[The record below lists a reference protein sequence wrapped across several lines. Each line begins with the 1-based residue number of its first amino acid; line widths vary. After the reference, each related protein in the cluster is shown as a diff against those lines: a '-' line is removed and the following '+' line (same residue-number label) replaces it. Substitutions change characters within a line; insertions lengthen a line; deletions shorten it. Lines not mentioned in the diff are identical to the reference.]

1 MAIDLGDLEVCKR
14 LVDSG
19 TDLDSG
25 LRMYEGCTPLL
36 YSLHRKQPAIAEY
49 LISQGASIVG
59 STCKAFEF
67 RGFTVFHYAAV
78 DGCIELLRLLL
89 EKSSSELYLSN
100 DPIHPIHYA
109 VLNNNVECVKL
120 MLDHA
125 SHGISPPR
133 LS

>member
-1 MAIDLGDLEVCKR
+1 MAITLGDLQLCTR
-14 LVDSG
+14 LVECG
-19 TDLDSG
+19 TDLNSG
-25 LRMYEGCTPLL
+25 YRVCEGCTPLL
-36 YSLHRKQPAIAEY
+36 YSLHRRQPAIAEY

-59 STCKAFEF
+59 STCEALPT
-67 RGFTVFHYAAV
+67 RGFTAFHYAAV

-89 EKSSSELYLSN
+89 EKSPSELYLSN